1 MAFRLLSAFVR
12 VTKNQDKRSVQM
24 ERSGRN
30 KCFQLLFLGAA
41 RRVIK
46 SNQPVSRK
54 GFVDDLLFDDHL
66 TELEN

>member
-1 MAFRLLSAFVR
+1 MPFRLLSAFVR

-24 ERSGRN
+24 ERSGR